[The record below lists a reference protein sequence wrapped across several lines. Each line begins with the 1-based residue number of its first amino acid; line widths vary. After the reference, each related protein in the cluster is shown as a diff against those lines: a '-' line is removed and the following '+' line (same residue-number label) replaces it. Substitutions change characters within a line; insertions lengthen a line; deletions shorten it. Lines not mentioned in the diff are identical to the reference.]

1 MFCYV
6 LTACACLNSC
16 NLGYDIGSVGGA
28 ALLMQEH
35 LGWSEWELSFYVG
48 SINFFC
54 IIGAMNAG
62 LFCDRFGRVKTFTM
76 SCVIFIVGL
85 LIQVLAT
92 KYVEPPNRCIGRW
105 FLRPYLIDRPSF
117 PCVICVRTYTQGV
130 VQLCAD
136 HGRPRHRG
144 DRHRPR

>member
-1 MFCYV
+1 MHSPPHTPQMFCYV

-35 LGWSEWELSFYVG
+35 LGWSQWELSFYVG

-54 IIGAMNAG
+54 IIGAANAG
-62 LFCDRFGRVKTFTM
+62 LFSDRFGRVNTFSF
-76 SCVIFIVGL
+76 SCVIFILGL

-92 KYVEPPNRCIGRW
+92 RYV
-105 FLRPYLIDRPSF
+105 
-117 PCVICVRTYTQGV
+117 
-130 VQLCAD
+130 
-136 HGRPRHRG
+136 H
-144 DRHRPR
+144 

>member
-62 LFCDRFGRVKTFTM
+62 LFCDRFGRVKTFTI

-92 KYVEPPNRCIGRW
+92 KYVERSNRCIDIIVG
-105 FLRPYLIDRPSF
+105 LI
-117 PCVICVRTYTQGV
+117 
-130 VQLCAD
+130 
-136 HGRPRHRG
+136 
-144 DRHRPR
+144 